1 MKKIKL
7 MCAGMALVVA
17 MSAPQVASAKMLPT
31 PIEEESTATGTTVG
45 ATDADTTVTGSATV
59 EAALSGEVRN
69 LSLDEAIDIALEDNY
84 DVLAMKNSLE
94 QIKLSK
100 DSQDRLVKKMDK
112 YLSNANSTLQ
122 SLVYMAD
129 LYDTSV
135 ESLEAAYDMQVSGT
149 KMQVIAK
156 YYTALNA
163 EKYEDIVKQTYEN
176 AQAQLKNVEA
186 RYNQGM
192 ATKLEKLQAEVSVNS
207 AKLSWD
213 SAKSST
219 VQAKRS
225 LSLQLGADVETNWKL
240 TTPMKIEPVVIEDV
254 DAKVEELLAEAPI
267 IRYTELGLET
277 ARKQYEYDSAGIKG
291 TNAGT
296 TAALTYES
304 AKLDYENTM
313 STQRATAK
321 NMLENLNLAYSQYL
335 LSDESVKLAEE
346 AYRLTKLQY
355 ENGLNTQTDV
365 DTAAISLANTEYTRL
380 QAMLQYNLY
389 KTCLDEMLIHD
400 FSA

>member
-17 MSAPQVASAKMLPT
+17 MSAPQAAFAKMLPT
-31 PIEEESTATGTTVG
+31 PIEEESTTTSATTG
-45 ATDADTTVTGSATV
+45 TDADATATGSATV
-59 EAALSGEVRN
+59 EATLSGEVRN

-84 DVLAMKNSLE
+84 DVLAMKNTLE
-94 QIKLSK
+94 QMELTK

-112 YLSNANSTLQ
+112 YLSSANSTLQ
-122 SLVYMAD
+122 GLVYAAD
-129 LYDTSV
+129 LYDVSM
-135 ESLEAAYDMQVSGT
+135 EALEVAYDMQVSGT
-149 KMQVIAK
+149 KLQIIT
-156 YYTALNA
+156 YYYSALNA

-254 DAKVEELLAEAPI
+254 DAKVEELLEEAPI
-267 IRYTELGLET
+267 IRYTELALET

-291 TNAGT
+291 TNAGK
-296 TAALTYES
+296 TAALIYES

-321 NMLENLNLAYSQYL
+321 NMLEKLNLAYSQYL

-389 KTCLDEMLIHD
+389 KTSLDEMLISD